1 MATMA
6 IYLKDPNVD
15 RLAREIARLE
25 GTSVTEAIRNALS
38 ERHAQLMA
46 AREERERRV
55 DECLARLR
63 ALPVL
68 DPRRPDE
75 MLYDENGNLR

>member
-1 MATMA
+1 MA

-15 RLAREIARLE
+15 RLAREVARLE
-25 GTSVTEAIRNALS
+25 GTSITEAIGNALS
-38 ERHAQLMA
+38 ERHAQLVA

-55 DECLARLR
+55 DERLARLR

-68 DPRRPDE
+68 DPRGPDE
-75 MLYDENGNLR
+75 MLYDENGELR